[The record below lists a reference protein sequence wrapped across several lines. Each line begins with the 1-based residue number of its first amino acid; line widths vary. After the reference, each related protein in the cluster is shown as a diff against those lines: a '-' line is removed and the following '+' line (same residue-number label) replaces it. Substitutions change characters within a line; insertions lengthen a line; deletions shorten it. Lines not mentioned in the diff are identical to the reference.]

1 MKWVHAGSE
10 IATPESLVADL
21 RAILAPHHLTQA
33 RDAATQMTKPS
44 ASVTT
49 AADLLETRLQP

>member
-10 IATPESLVADL
+10 IATRESLVADL

-33 RDAATQMTKPS
+33 RDVATRTTKPS

-49 AADLLETRLQP
+49 AAALRETRLHP

>member
-1 MKWVHAGSE
+1 MKWMHAGSE
-10 IATPESLVADL
+10 IATQESMVADPY
-21 RAILAPHHLTQA
+21 AILAPHHLTEA
-33 RDAATQMTKPS
+33 RDVATQMTKPS

>member
-10 IATPESLVADL
+10 IATRESLVADL

-33 RDAATQMTKPS
+33 RDVATQMTKPS

-49 AADLLETRLQP
+49 AAALRETRLHP

>member
-10 IATPESLVADL
+10 I
-21 RAILAPHHLTQA
+21 
-33 RDAATQMTKPS
+33 ATQMTKPS

-49 AADLLETRLQP
+49 AAALRETRLHP

>member
-10 IATPESLVADL
+10 IATRESLVGDL

-33 RDAATQMTKPS
+33 GTSPPR
-44 ASVTT
+44 
-49 AADLLETRLQP
+49 

>member
-1 MKWVHAGSE
+1 MKCVHAASE
-10 IATPESLVADL
+10 IATRESLVADL

-33 RDAATQMTKPS
+33 REVATHMTKPA

-49 AADLLETRLQP
+49 AADLLEDGLRR

>member
-10 IATPESLVADL
+10 IATRESLVADL
-21 RAILAPHHLTQA
+21 RDHPRPAPPHPS
-33 RDAATQMTKPS
+33 RGVATQMTKPS

-49 AADLLETRLQP
+49 AAALRETRLHP

>member
-10 IATPESLVADL
+10 IATRESLVADL
-21 RAILAPHHLTQA
+21 RSILAPQYLTRA
-33 RDAATQMTKPS
+33 REVATHMTKPA

-49 AADLLETRLQP
+49 AADLVETRLQP